1 MSQQSRIDEASEQR
15 QQDRDNNLERIADY
29 VQGIAD
35 RCEGFDVLLRMIL
48 NTVQGIESSL
58 DRHIT
63 SREDT
68 AEILGRIEELISRA
82 VEDRD
87 TGPTTDAGI
96 PPPKTYERVLA
107 TKLVKRVDEPCVC
120 GHSRS
125 VHIGTNPQ
133 DFEYMPC
140 RGRGCKCQG
149 FRNP

>member
-58 DRHIT
+58 DSH
-63 SREDT
+63 S
-68 AEILGRIEELISRA
+68 G
-82 VEDRD
+82 D
-87 TGPTTDAGI
+87 TGPTADAGI